1 MNFKEGEK
9 VIDKVNFEEGEK
21 VIDKV
26 NFEEGLKTLDSE
38 NSIDFVSMNVYFKMA
53 KICSLRIH
61 T

>member
-1 MNFKEGEK
+1 MNFK
-9 VIDKVNFEEGEK
+9 EGEK

-38 NSIDFVSMNVYFKMA
+38 NSIDFVSINVYLKMA
-53 KICSLRIH
+53 KIYSLRIH